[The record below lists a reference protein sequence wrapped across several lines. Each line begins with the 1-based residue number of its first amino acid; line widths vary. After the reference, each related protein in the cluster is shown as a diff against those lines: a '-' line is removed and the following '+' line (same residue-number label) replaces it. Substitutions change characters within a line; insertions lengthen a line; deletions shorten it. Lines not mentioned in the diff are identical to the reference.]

1 MNQQQFEMI
10 VKIIEGG
17 APALAN
23 ELCGALANLVNA
35 YNTLVKEKAA
45 ADEATKKHEESEE
58 K

>member
-35 YNTLVKEKAA
+35 YNTLVKGKA